1 MTCQACFEKGH
12 NRNTCKLIQ
21 MNSHSALVRGDDGM
35 VFIPVPT
42 FNRGTLESKMTS
54 NVIETPVN
62 VATDDPLRP
71 SNSERRAQKRNIEAV
86 AVAMSAQVGVV
97 TRKKNKA
104 INDQANDYVGTQ
116 ESTARQ

>member
-1 MTCQACFEKGH
+1 MGGKIRERNPPEPSFRTEKIEEFH
-12 NRNTCKLIQ
+12 K
-21 MNSHSALVRGDDGM
+21 RGYHY
-35 VFIPVPT
+35 I
-42 FNRGTLESKMTS
+42 TS
-54 NVIETPVN
+54 NQ
-62 VATDDPLRP
+62 LQ
-71 SNSERRAQKRNIEAV
+71 RRAQKRNIEAV